1 MSQITNNLTNM
12 EKHNLLHEFPEY
24 QDKISHL
31 KTENN
36 HFRKLISDY
45 DEIEHQIH
53 RINIGEEVMI
63 DEAFK
68 ELKLKMV
75 LIKDEIFN
83 MLKA

>member
-1 MSQITNNLTNM
+1 M
-12 EKHNLLHEFPEY
+12 EKHNLLNEFPEY
-24 QDKISHL
+24 QEKIYHL

-36 HFRKLISDY
+36 HFKKLISEY

-68 ELKLKMV
+68 ELKLKMIH
-75 LIKDEIFN
+75 IKDEIFN

>member
-1 MSQITNNLTNM
+1 M
-12 EKHNLLHEFPEY
+12 EKHNLLNEFSEY
-24 QDKISHL
+24 QDKISVL

-53 RINIGEEVMI
+53 RINNGDEIMI

-68 ELKLKMV
+68 ELKVKM
-75 LIKDEIFN
+75 LHLKDEIFTIIKEN
-83 MLKA
+83 